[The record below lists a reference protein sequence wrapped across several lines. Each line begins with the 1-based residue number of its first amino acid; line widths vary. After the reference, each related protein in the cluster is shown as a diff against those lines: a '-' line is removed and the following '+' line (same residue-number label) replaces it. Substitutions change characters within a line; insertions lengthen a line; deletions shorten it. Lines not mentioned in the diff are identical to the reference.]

1 MVIVLNRVYL
11 TFMLINLISRLNMR
25 ASNIEKLTPLFTT
38 NFLFLVRKEGIYEE
52 KCNFRN
58 FNLTLMW

>member
-11 TFMLINLISRLNMR
+11 TFMLINLISRLNMG

-38 NFLFLVRKEGIYEE
+38 IFLFLVRKRVYY
-52 KCNFRN
+52 NVTF
-58 FNLTLMW
+58 TSSTSH

>member
-11 TFMLINLISRLNMR
+11 TFMLINLISRLNMG

-38 NFLFLVRKEGIYEE
+38 DFLFLVRKEGMF
-52 KCNFRN
+52 KCNFHK